1 MCSRGRVAPMP
12 LSTQARFPPLAAAAA
27 THGFALRGGGNDDPC
42 WSVDWRNKMVPV
54 VNQMP
59 NMT

>member
-1 MCSRGRVAPMP
+1 MYSRGANAIVNAGA
-12 LSTQARFPPLAAAAA
+12 LSAAAAAAA
-27 THGFALRGGGNDDPC
+27 THGFALRGGVGGNDDPR